1 MPETPTALP
10 SPLPGQDHF
19 VAPLAETPL
28 EATGTVD
35 TTRPPESQ
43 WKEAWKQL
51 RSNWLF
57 WVSAVIIGFVLIVV
71 AFPGLFTDLDPTKAD
86 LTRSLEGPSEGH
98 IAGFDKQG
106 YDVYARTIYGARAS
120 VAVGLLSTLV
130 VTILGLLTG
139 ALAGFYGGWMDT
151 IVSRIADIF
160 FAIPLLLG
168 AIVGLSV
175 LNNVWPDRGFWGAV
189 IAVTFALAAFGW
201 PQVTRIARGAVL
213 EVKNLEF
220 VDAAR
225 AIGASRARNLWR
237 HVVPN
242 SLAPVIVIATVSL
255 GIFIVSEATLSF
267 LGIGLPY
274 GVVSWGNDISAA
286 QIQVRSGDRLGVLF
300 WPAGALALTVLGFIL
315 LGDAVQDALDPKSRK
330 KD

>member
-1 MPETPTALP
+1 MPEIPTNA
-10 SPLPGQDHF
+10 PLPGQEHF

-28 EATGTVD
+28 EATGAVD
-35 TTRPPESQ
+35 TSRPPESQ
-43 WKEAWKQL
+43 WKEAWRNL
-51 RSNWLF
+51 RANVLF

-71 AFPGLFTDLDPTKAD
+71 AFPGLFTDLDPMRAD
-86 LTRSLEGPSEGH
+86 LSRSLDGPNPGH

-120 VAVGLLSTLV
+120 VAVGLACTIV
-130 VTILGLLTG
+130 VALLGLATG
-139 ALAGFYGGWMDT
+139 ALAGFYGGWPDT

-175 LNNVWPDRGFWGAV
+175 LNNIWPDRGFWGAV
-189 IAVTFALAAFGW
+189 AAVTFALAAFGW
-201 PQVTRIARGAVL
+201 PQVTRISRGAVL

-242 SLAPVIVIATVSL
+242 SLAPVIVISTVSL
-255 GIFIVSEATLSF
+255 GIFIVAEATLSF

-286 QIQVRSGDRLGVLF
+286 QNQVRSGQRLGVLF

-330 KD
+330 RD

>member
-1 MPETPTALP
+1 MPEIPTTA
-10 SPLPGQDHF
+10 PLPGQDHF
-19 VAPLAETPL
+19 VAPLGETPL
-28 EATGTVD
+28 EATGTLD
-35 TTRPPESQ
+35 TSRPPESQ
-43 WKEAWKQL
+43 WKEAWKNL
-51 RSNWLF
+51 RRNVLF
-57 WVSAVIIGFVLIVV
+57 WVSAIILGFVLVVV
-71 AFPGLFTDLDPTKAD
+71 AFPGLFTDLNPLKAD
-86 LTRSLEGPSEGH
+86 LSRSLEGPSSGH

-106 YDVYARTIYGARAS
+106 YDVFARTIYGARAS
-120 VAVGLLSTLV
+120 VSVGVACTLV
-130 VTILGLLTG
+130 VTILGLISG
-139 ALAGFYGGWMDT
+139 ALAGFYGGWVDT

-175 LNNVWPDRGFWGAV
+175 LNNAWPDRGFGGGV
-189 IAVTFALAAFGW
+189 VAVTFALAAFGW
-201 PQVTRIARGAVL
+201 PQVTRIARSAVL

-225 AIGASRARNLWR
+225 AIGASQARNLWR

-242 SLAPVIVIATVSL
+242 ALAPVIVIATVSL
-255 GIFIVSEATLSF
+255 GIFIVAEATLSF

-286 QIQVRSGDRLGVLF
+286 QNQIRSGQRLGVLF
-300 WPAGALALTVLGFIL
+300 WPASALAVTVLGFIL

>member
-1 MPETPTALP
+1 MPDMPTPAV
-10 SPLPGQDHF
+10 LPGQEHF
-19 VAPLAETPL
+19 VASLSETPL
-28 EATGTVD
+28 EETGTVD
-35 TTRPPESQ
+35 TSRPPESQ
-43 WKEAWKQL
+43 WKEAWKNL
-51 RSNWLF
+51 RRNWLF
-57 WVSAVIIGFVLIVV
+57 WVSAVIIGMVAIVV
-71 AFPGLFTDLDPTKAD
+71 AFPGLFTSLSPTHAD
-86 LTRSLEGPSEGH
+86 LTRSLEGPSPGH

-106 YDVYARTIYGARAS
+106 YDVYTRTIYGARAS
-120 VAVGLLSTLV
+120 VAVGIFSTLV
-130 VTILGLLTG
+130 VTLGGLITG
-139 ALAGFYGGWMDT
+139 AFAGFFGGIADT
-151 IVSRIADIF
+151 LLSRLADIF

-189 IAVTFALAAFGW
+189 AAVTFAMAAFGW

-213 EVKNLEF
+213 EVKGLEF

-225 AIGASRARNLWR
+225 AIGANRATNLWR

-242 SLAPVIVIATVSL
+242 SLSPVIVIATMSL

-286 QIQVRSGDRLGVLF
+286 QVQVRSGDRLGVLF
-300 WPAGALALTVLGFIL
+300 WPAGALAITVLGFIL

>member
-1 MPETPTALP
+1 MPEIPTTA
-10 SPLPGQDHF
+10 PLPGQEHF
-19 VAPLAETPL
+19 VAPLGETPL
-28 EATGTVD
+28 VATGTLD
-35 TTRPPESQ
+35 TSRPPESQ
-43 WKEAWKQL
+43 WKEAWKNL
-51 RSNWLF
+51 RRNVLF
-57 WVSAVIIGFVLIVV
+57 WIAAVIIGFVAIVV
-71 AFPGLFTDLDPTKAD
+71 LFPGLFTDLDPAKAD
-86 LTRSLEGPSEGH
+86 LSRSLEGSSPGH

-106 YDVYARTIYGARAS
+106 YDVFARTIYGARAS
-120 VAVGLLSTLV
+120 VAVGLACTFV
-130 VTILGLLTG
+130 VTFLGLLTG
-139 ALAGFYGGWMDT
+139 ALAGFYAGWSDT
-151 IVSRIADIF
+151 IVSRVADIF

-175 LNNVWPDRGFWGAV
+175 LNNVWPDRGFWGGV
-189 IAVTFALAAFGW
+189 GAVTFALAAFGW
-201 PQVTRIARGAVL
+201 PQVTRIARSAVL

-225 AIGASRARNLWR
+225 AIGASRSRNLWR

-255 GIFIVSEATLSF
+255 GIFIVAEATLSF

-286 QIQVRSGDRLGVLF
+286 QNQIRSGQRLGVLF